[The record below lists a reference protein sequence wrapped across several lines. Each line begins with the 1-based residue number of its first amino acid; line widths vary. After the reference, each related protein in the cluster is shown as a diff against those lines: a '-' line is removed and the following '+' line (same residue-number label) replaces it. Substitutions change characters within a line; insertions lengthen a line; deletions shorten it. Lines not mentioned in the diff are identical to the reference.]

1 MCEIKKMSQQNIISI
16 IENDIKNLIEEKNI
30 LSINHTKII
39 EELRLHLELMGEI
52 DDRQI
57 NKIDVINH
65 ISDTEKITLETW
77 LKDTVF
83 HITDDELRTDD
94 QKKRFDLEVERARI
108 IQKIVAI
115 DNEFAKKNQQLK
127 KIDSTRDFI
136 GMETW
141 DVNSLEAYGKI
152 ASLERKLR
160 DWIDDIWTNHEIK
173 YWNDSNFFNE
183 SRKKEIDGEIKFLNM
198 SNSNVRKI
206 DFADFSD
213 YEEILNKEKPQFTR
227 NRFFGGNVE
236 KQRKMITHLADIRKL
251 RNTVMHRPPLNDEEH
266 KRLDV
271 FYREIIEIIESS
283 KTGL

>member
-1 MCEIKKMSQQNIISI
+1 MSQQDTITI
-16 IENDIKNLIEEKNI
+16 IENNIQNLIEEKNI
-30 LSINHTKII
+30 LSIDHKNII
-39 EELRLHLELMGEI
+39 EELRVHLELMDEI

-65 ISDTEKITLETW
+65 ISDTEKVTLETW

-83 HITDDELRTDD
+83 HITNEELRTDD
-94 QKKRFDLEVERARI
+94 QKKRFGLEVERARI
-108 IQKIVAI
+108 IEKIVAV

-127 KIDSTRDFI
+127 KIDSTREFI

-160 DWIDDIWTNHEIK
+160 DWIHDIWVDHNK
-173 YWNDSNFFNE
+173 SYWNDPTFLHE
-183 SRKKEIDGEIKFLNM
+183 TIVKKINDNYKVQALSDSQI
-198 SNSNVRKI
+198 RKI
-206 DFADFSD
+206 DLLDFADYEKILSNEKRFQTNAFFS
-213 YEEILNKEKPQFTR
+213 
-227 NRFFGGNVE
+227 GNVQ
-236 KQRKMITHLADIRKL
+236 KQRKMITHLEDIRKL

>member
-1 MCEIKKMSQQNIISI
+1 MSQQDTITI
-16 IENDIKNLIEEKNI
+16 IENNIQNLIEEKNI
-30 LSINHTKII
+30 LSIDHKNII
-39 EELRLHLELMGEI
+39 EELRVHLELMDEI

-83 HITDDELRTDD
+83 HITNEELRTDD
-94 QKKRFDLEVERARI
+94 QKKRFGLEVERARI
-108 IQKIVAI
+108 IEKIVAV

-127 KIDSTRDFI
+127 KIDSNREFI
-136 GMETW
+136 GMENW

-160 DWIDDIWTNHEIK
+160 DWIHNIWVDHNK
-173 YWNDSNFFNE
+173 SYWNDPTFLHE
-183 SRKKEIDGEIKFLNM
+183 TIVKKINDNYKVQALSDSQI
-198 SNSNVRKI
+198 RKI
-206 DFADFSD
+206 DLLDFADYEKILSNEKRFQTNAFFS
-213 YEEILNKEKPQFTR
+213 
-227 NRFFGGNVE
+227 GNVQ
-236 KQRKMITHLADIRKL
+236 KQRKMITHLQDIRKL

-271 FYREIIEIIESS
+271 FYAEIIEIIESS

>member
-1 MCEIKKMSQQNIISI
+1 MSQQDTVTV
-16 IENDIKNLIEEKNI
+16 IENNIQSLIEEKNI
-30 LSINHTKII
+30 LSIDHKNII
-39 EELRLHLELMGEI
+39 EELRVHLELMDEI

-83 HITDDELRTDD
+83 HITNEELRTDD
-94 QKKRFDLEVERARI
+94 QKKRFGLEVERARI
-108 IQKIVAI
+108 IEKIVAV

-127 KIDSTRDFI
+127 KIDSNREFI
-136 GMETW
+136 GMENW

-160 DWIDDIWTNHEIK
+160 DWIHNIWVDHNK
-173 YWNDSNFFNE
+173 SYWNDPTFLHE
-183 SRKKEIDGEIKFLNM
+183 TIVKKINDNYKVQALSDSQI
-198 SNSNVRKI
+198 RKI
-206 DFADFSD
+206 DLLDFAHYEIILSNEKRFQTNAFFS
-213 YEEILNKEKPQFTR
+213 
-227 NRFFGGNVE
+227 GNVQ
-236 KQRKMITHLADIRKL
+236 KQRKMITHLQDIRKL

-271 FYREIIEIIESS
+271 FYAEIIEIIESS

>member
-1 MCEIKKMSQQNIISI
+1 MSQQNIISI

-30 LSINHTKII
+30 LSINHKKII

-108 IQKIVAI
+108 IQKIVAT

-206 DFADFSD
+206 DFTDFSD

>member
-1 MCEIKKMSQQNIISI
+1 MSQQDTITI
-16 IENDIKNLIEEKNI
+16 IENNIQNLIEEKNI
-30 LSINHTKII
+30 LSIDHKNII
-39 EELRLHLELMGEI
+39 EELRVHLELMDEI

-83 HITDDELRTDD
+83 HITNEELRTDD
-94 QKKRFDLEVERARI
+94 QKKRFGLEVERARI
-108 IQKIVAI
+108 IEKIVAV

-127 KIDSTRDFI
+127 KIDSNREFI
-136 GMETW
+136 GMENW

-160 DWIDDIWTNHEIK
+160 DWIHDIWVDHNK
-173 YWNDSNFFNE
+173 SYWNDPTFLHE
-183 SRKKEIDGEIKFLNM
+183 TIVKKINDNYKVQALSDSQI
-198 SNSNVRKI
+198 RKI
-206 DFADFSD
+206 DLLDFADYEKILSNEKKFQTNAFFS
-213 YEEILNKEKPQFTR
+213 
-227 NRFFGGNVE
+227 GNVQ
-236 KQRKMITHLADIRKL
+236 KQRKMITHLEDIRKL

-271 FYREIIEIIESS
+271 FYAEIIEIMESS

>member
-1 MCEIKKMSQQNIISI
+1 MSQQNIISI

-30 LSINHTKII
+30 LSINHKKII

-108 IQKIVAI
+108 IQKIVAT

-173 YWNDSNFFNE
+173 YWNNSNFFNE
-183 SRKKEIDGEIKFLNM
+183 SRKKEIDEEIKFLHM

-213 YEEILNKEKPQFTR
+213 YEEILKKEKPQFTR
-227 NRFFGGNVE
+227 NRFFGGNIE
-236 KQRKMITHLADIRKL
+236 RQRKMITHLADVRKL

-266 KRLDV
+266 KHLDV
-271 FYREIIEIIESS
+271 FYAEIIGIMESS